1 MREDIIMEFP
11 ISLLFICP
19 MVFLAGFIDAV
30 AGGGGIITLPV
41 YMLTGLPAHQAYGC
55 NKFSAAAGTT
65 FSAARFLVNKA
76 LDLKVAIISAISAFI
91 GSAVASR
98 IVLYLPGEFLKKML
112 IIVLPIVVVLIFIK
126 KDYGEE
132 NQSAG
137 LSKNKM
143 ITFAILIG
151 VLIGLYDGIFGPGTG
166 TFAIIAYTM
175 IMKYDLRTASG
186 NAKILNL
193 ASNYASVITYM
204 MAGTVVYSIAVPAAV
219 CGILGNY
226 LGAGF
231 AIKKGAKFIKPMMVV
246 VVVLILG
253 KMFIDVFM

>member
-1 MREDIIMEFP
+1 M
-11 ISLLFICP
+11 
-19 MVFLAGFIDAV
+19 
-30 AGGGGIITLPV
+30 
-41 YMLTGLPAHQAYGC
+41 
-55 NKFSAAAGTT
+55 
-65 FSAARFLVNKA
+65 
-76 LDLKVAIISAISAFI
+76 
-91 GSAVASR
+91 
-98 IVLYLPGEFLKKML
+98 
-112 IIVLPIVVVLIFIK
+112 LPIIAVLIFIK

-132 NQSAG
+132 NLSAN
-137 LSKNKM
+137 LSKSKM

-204 MAGTVVYSIAVPAAV
+204 IAGTVVYSIAVPAAV

-231 AIKKGAKFIKPMMVV
+231 AIRKGAKFIKPMMIV

-253 KMFIDVFM
+253 KMFMDVFM

>member
-91 GSAVASR
+91 ASR

-112 IIVLPIVVVLIFIK
+112 IIVLPIVAVLIFIK

-193 ASNYASVITYM
+193 ASNYAAVITYM

-231 AIKKGAKFIKPMMVV
+231 AIKKGAKFIMMVV

>member
-1 MREDIIMEFP
+1 
-11 ISLLFICP
+11 
-19 MVFLAGFIDAV
+19 
-30 AGGGGIITLPV
+30 
-41 YMLTGLPAHQAYGC
+41 
-55 NKFSAAAGTT
+55 
-65 FSAARFLVNKA
+65 
-76 LDLKVAIISAISAFI
+76 
-91 GSAVASR
+91 
-98 IVLYLPGEFLKKML
+98 
-112 IIVLPIVVVLIFIK
+112 
-126 KDYGEE
+126 
-132 NQSAG
+132 
-137 LSKNKM
+137 M

-204 MAGTVVYSIAVPAAV
+204 IAGTVVYSIAVPAAV

-231 AIKKGAKFIKPMMVV
+231 AIKKGAKFIKPMMIV

-253 KMFIDVFM
+253 KMFMDVFM